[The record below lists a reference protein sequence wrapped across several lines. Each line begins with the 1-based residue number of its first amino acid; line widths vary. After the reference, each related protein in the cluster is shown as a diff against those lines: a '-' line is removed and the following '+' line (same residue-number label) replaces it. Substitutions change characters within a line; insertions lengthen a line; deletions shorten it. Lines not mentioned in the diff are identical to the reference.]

1 MNKSIVIQNKVV
13 SLHHNNNIKTYNNES
28 NIRTH
33 KNAVIAKLISWGNNE
48 ETVKDMVEKH
58 FRYAFEHY
66 ATVKTIAECIRTIY

>member
-1 MNKSIVIQNKVV
+1 MLYLYIIIITQKLKIMKATAE
-13 SLHHNNNIKTYNNES
+13 HT
-28 NIRTH
+28 

-66 ATVKTIAECIRTIY
+66 ETVKTIAECIRTIY